1 MDTQVRDLADVASQ
15 MTDLDMGMR
24 QEFYQLGGAFDDNG
38 ELIKETVDENGNA
51 VQRSIDVNGNLM
63 LRAFDQTGNAIGQ
76 NVININKALG
86 DLANIEAMPGSS
98 VSMGNLSPAMQA
110 SPRQGQPNVPTSGF
124 MSPFS
129 QTV

>member
-1 MDTQVRDLADVASQ
+1 
-15 MTDLDMGMR
+15 MR
-24 QEFYQLGGAFDDNG
+24 QQFYQMNGAFDDTG
-38 ELIKETVDENGNA
+38 ELIQESVDQQGNTIRRSVDENGN
-51 VQRSIDVNGNLM
+51 LL
-63 LRAFDQTGNAIGQ
+63 LRAFDDTGNAIGQ

-86 DLANIEAMPGSS
+86 DLANIESMPGAS

-110 SPRQGQPNVPTSGF
+110 SPKQGQPNVPTSGF